1 MWKNICIKVLERWQH
16 FIIYWWIRM
25 QLIQYRTQHADCDAS
40 LPMSHCRLN
49 ERKFFIL
56 QNIENK
62 RCKIVA
68 NLLFRFLFRNKLMT
82 LVIWEPST
90 CSGGRLKT
98 EAVGFLRVNTAS
110 LPASL
115 ELDRDYL
122 FDFILLAW
130 SLLSVRPLPALATGR
145 HTSMAHEAGGRS
157 ERFVL

>member
-1 MWKNICIKVLERWQH
+1 
-16 FIIYWWIRM
+16 
-25 QLIQYRTQHADCDAS
+25 
-40 LPMSHCRLN
+40 
-49 ERKFFIL
+49 
-56 QNIENK
+56 
-62 RCKIVA
+62 
-68 NLLFRFLFRNKLMT
+68 MT

-122 FDFILLAW
+122 FDFILL
-130 SLLSVRPLPALATGR
+130 PIPAVGPASTCSRHGGR